1 MEEIKIYRSIWDFSD
16 WRLNK
21 GLFLV
26 SALLI
31 LSIMHF
37 TVIDDRQVPWWL
49 VFVCILGISFLLCI
63 VINMIRARR
72 PYLII
77 GKDGIV
83 VNAKRGQWTVRFD
96 EVKSFEC
103 EVARIWRFTT
113 RTDEIIVHLK
123 NGNGYVKM
131 FAADGLTMK
140 AQELCDIL
148 NERLKNVK

>member
-1 MEEIKIYRSIWDFSD
+1 
-16 WRLNK
+16 
-21 GLFLV
+21 
-26 SALLI
+26 
-31 LSIMHF
+31 
-37 TVIDDRQVPWWL
+37 
-49 VFVCILGISFLLCI
+49 
-63 VINMIRARR
+63 MIRARR

-140 AQELCDIL
+140 VQELCDIL